1 MPLARQLAVAMAA
14 LGAIA
19 LGACSRDE
27 ATTTVVAEASPL
39 DSADQVAFG
48 TRTLVTDAGLLRAE
62 VFADTALFLDQNTR
76 ILMYV
81 VNGSFFDAQ
90 GAKNA
95 TLVADRGTYR
105 STTGNL
111 EAWGNVVVTGVDGRV
126 LKSSMLRFD
135 ARENQILSDSF
146 FVMTEPDGREVRGIG
161 FRADPNLDVIRV
173 LRLEEGRGG
182 AVRLEQE
189 APRERATKVIPR

>member
-1 MPLARQLAVAMAA
+1 MPVRARSSILAALLAVVTLAA
-14 LGAIA
+14 CG
-19 LGACSRDE
+19 RDD
-27 ATTTVVAEASPL
+27 ATTTVIADPSPL

-126 LKSSMLRFD
+126 LKSSMLTFD
-135 ARENQILSDSF
+135 ARENQIVSDSF

-173 LRLEEGRGG
+173 LQLEEGRGG
-182 AVRLEQE
+182 AVRLDQP
-189 APRERATKVIPR
+189 AARERPRVIPR